1 MVLSNT
7 LNIVGPTIDMIWVGK
22 LGAASVAGVG
32 VAGIAVQLVIATL
45 VGLFIGLRALVAR
58 FVGAGDEKGASYAA
72 RQAFIISAVIS
83 IILATIGIFLAE
95 EILGA
100 MGLEP
105 DAITEGAAYMRIMF
119 ASTVVISFRLVTESI
134 MQASGD
140 AMTPLKLIF
149 MVRAFHALLCPFF
162 IFGWWTFPE
171 MGVSGA
177 AISNIISQSIGLAF
191 GFWIL
196 LSGRSR
202 LKLSLRNF
210 SLDLNIIWRMVR
222 IGIPASIMAMQSNF
236 GHLALMRFMAPFGT
250 VAVAAHTI
258 AQRVD
263 MMLFMPAMGLG
274 VAAGV
279 LVGQNLG
286 ARQPARAEKSG
297 WLAVGMGEIY
307 TIAFAIVI
315 SIWPEHIVHIFNSEA
330 ALVETASSFLR
341 IAAVSYLFAAF
352 IPVLMQATTSAGD
365 TIPPMLFSIV
375 LVWMVQVPM
384 AFLLSQVIGSN
395 AQGVRWAMVTGTAF
409 GAIAFTT
416 YFKMGRWKRKRI

>member
-1 MVLSNT
+1 MCIRDS
-7 LNIVGPTIDMIWVGK
+7 
-22 LGAASVAGVG
+22 
-32 VAGIAVQLVIATL
+32 
-45 VGLFIGLRALVAR
+45 
-58 FVGAGDEKGASYAA
+58 
-72 RQAFIISAVIS
+72 
-83 IILATIGIFLAE
+83 
-95 EILGA
+95 
-100 MGLEP
+100 
-105 DAITEGAAYMRIMF
+105 
-119 ASTVVISFRLVTESI
+119 
-134 MQASGD
+134 
-140 AMTPLKLIF
+140 
-149 MVRAFHALLCPFF
+149 
-162 IFGWWTFPE
+162 
-171 MGVSGA
+171 
-177 AISNIISQSIGLAF
+177 
-191 GFWIL
+191 
-196 LSGRSR
+196 
-202 LKLSLRNF
+202 
-210 SLDLNIIWRMVR
+210 LNIIWRMVR